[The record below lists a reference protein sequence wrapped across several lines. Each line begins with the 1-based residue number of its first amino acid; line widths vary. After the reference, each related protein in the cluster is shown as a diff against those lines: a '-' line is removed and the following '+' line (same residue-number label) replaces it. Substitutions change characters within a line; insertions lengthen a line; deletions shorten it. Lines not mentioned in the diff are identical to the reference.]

1 MRLKRIYKCLR
12 QLLKF
17 LRYKTQNKQV
27 LVVDGKLL
35 KVARLE
41 RALTQRIKRGLG
53 GLGWGRRK
61 RKLYSIHKEQEI
73 QIDEKVFGVL
83 VMAIVNDEAKV
94 IDIWFT
100 SARKHEVKALRQRL
114 YHSGYLR
121 KLFREG
127 RVLGD
132 KAYRG
137 LKWVEVCERKEQ
149 KSIRQRVE
157 GIFARL
163 KFLECNSGW
172 RTLNT
177 LLIYLTAVAV
187 ASYYSL

>member
-1 MRLKRIYKCLR
+1 M
-12 QLLKF
+12 
-17 LRYKTQNKQV
+17 
-27 LVVDGKLL
+27 DGKLL

-61 RKLYSIHKEQEI
+61 RKLYSVHKGREI

-137 LKWVEVCERKEQ
+137 LR
-149 KSIRQRVE
+149 
-157 GIFARL
+157 
-163 KFLECNSGW
+163 
-172 RTLNT
+172 
-177 LLIYLTAVAV
+177 
-187 ASYYSL
+187 

>member
-1 MRLKRIYKCLR
+1 M
-12 QLLKF
+12 
-17 LRYKTQNKQV
+17 
-27 LVVDGKLL
+27 
-35 KVARLE
+35 
-41 RALTQRIKRGLG
+41 
-53 GLGWGRRK
+53 
-61 RKLYSIHKEQEI
+61 
-73 QIDEKVFGVL
+73 
-83 VMAIVNDEAKV
+83 

-100 SARKHEVKALRQRL
+100 SARKHEVKALKQRL

-149 KSIRQRVE
+149 KSIRQRIE
-157 GIFARL
+157 GLFAGL

-172 RTLNT
+172 RQLNT
-177 LLIYLTAVAV
+177 LLTYLTAVAV
-187 ASYYSL
+187 VSYYHL